1 MAAIIVPVPTPEDL
15 LTITSNG
22 VIPSY
27 RLVGYDDA
35 VCGAN
40 APAKGVTLDMATADD
55 EVVAIVNKGVV
66 LCTAGGDVTVGAAV
80 VSTSAGKVVVG
91 TAMSVTV
98 AAGATPVTSSG
109 AQPTIAVA
117 GGVPVQAVVGYAL
130 DAGAADTLVRIKL
143 VI

>member
-66 LCTAGGDVTVGAAV
+66 LVTAGGDITVGAAV
-80 VSTSAGKVVVG
+80 VSTSVGKVVVG
-91 TAMSVTV
+91 TALSATV
-98 AAGATPVTSSG
+98 PGSGTAVTSSS
-109 AQPTIAVA
+109 AQPALTIA
-117 GGVPVQAVVGYAL
+117 GGVLPQKVVGYAL
-130 DAGAADTLVRIKL
+130 DAGAEDTLVRIKL
-143 VI
+143 VV